1 MLNNKSVNEIVSD
14 IKTKKI
20 SIKEVVKYYL
30 DRIKKYNS
38 SLNAI
43 VSEVDEEKIIK
54 DANAKD
60 QQNIL
65 GEKKSSIFGLPMAV
79 KELFD
84 VKDIATTYGL
94 NKFKNNIAKKNSII
108 VDRLKKKGAIII
120 GKTNIPELA
129 VGCHT
134 TNKIFGCTS
143 NVYDNSKSAGGSSG
157 GAAVAVAAGLLPF
170 ADGTD
175 MMGSCRNPAA
185 YANIYGFRPT
195 PGLIPEDRTINKNSI
210 NMPILSTTGCL
221 ARTPNEMAILLDEIK
236 GKDIS
241 DPLSF
246 DIKESFSSAEIE
258 EKKISNLKIAWLSD
272 INESYRFENGIIEMC
287 SLKLKKLEENKFKV
301 ESINSK
307 VNTDYLW
314 ESWISLRAKI
324 LFDGFQEM
332 NIKDSDDLGLQ
343 ARWEYLKGREINN
356 KAIDV
361 SLEKRKLIENDI
373 NQLFDKFD
381 FLAQPSAQIFPFDK
395 NLNNP
400 EKIDQF
406 DLDSYHRYMEVVVLS
421 SILGLPTISI
431 PIGFNKNGLAMG
443 MQIIA
448 KKKQDLKLIAFAK
461 KYEEIFNFSKI
472 KPKLFQ

>member
-1 MLNNKSVNEIVSD
+1 
-14 IKTKKI
+14 
-20 SIKEVVKYYL
+20 
-30 DRIKKYNS
+30 
-38 SLNAI
+38 
-43 VSEVDEEKIIK
+43 
-54 DANAKD
+54 
-60 QQNIL
+60 
-65 GEKKSSIFGLPMAV
+65 
-79 KELFD
+79 
-84 VKDIATTYGL
+84 
-94 NKFKNNIAKKNSII
+94 
-108 VDRLKKKGAIII
+108 
-120 GKTNIPELA
+120 
-129 VGCHT
+129 
-134 TNKIFGCTS
+134 
-143 NVYDNSKSAGGSSG
+143 
-157 GAAVAVAAGLLPF
+157 
-170 ADGTD
+170 
-175 MMGSCRNPAA
+175 
-185 YANIYGFRPT
+185 
-195 PGLIPEDRTINKNSI
+195 
-210 NMPILSTTGCL
+210 
-221 ARTPNEMAILLDEIK
+221 
-236 GKDIS
+236 
-241 DPLSF
+241 
-246 DIKESFSSAEIE
+246 
-258 EKKISNLKIAWLSD
+258 
-272 INESYRFENGIIEMC
+272 MC

-314 ESWISLRAKI
+314 ESWVSLRAKI

-332 NIKDSDDLGLQ
+332 NIIDSDDLGLQ

-356 KAIDV
+356 KAIDA

-373 NQLFDKFD
+373 IQLFDKFD